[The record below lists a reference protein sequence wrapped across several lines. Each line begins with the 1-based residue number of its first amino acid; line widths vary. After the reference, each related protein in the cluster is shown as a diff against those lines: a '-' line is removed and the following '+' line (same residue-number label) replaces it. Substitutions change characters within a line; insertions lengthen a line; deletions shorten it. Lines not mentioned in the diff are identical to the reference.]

1 MWEYPKSALHQAA
14 IDAAKPERDRAA
26 AKSRVTEGRLLREK
40 EARTALQELETDRLA
55 ILAKTQRLRAA
66 RLAVEPQTKGLGR
79 KPAKAATS
87 KAAAQALQPS
97 AVSRDRR

>member
-1 MWEYPKSALHQAA
+1 MAMWEYPKSALHQAA

-66 RLAVEPQTKGLGR
+66 RLALVSQIQGLGR
-79 KPAKAATS
+79 KPAKTATS
-87 KAAAQALQPS
+87 KAATR
-97 AVSRDRR
+97 V

>member
-1 MWEYPKSALHQAA
+1 VAMWEYPKSALHQAA

-26 AKSRVTEGRLLREK
+26 AKARVTEGRLLREK

-66 RLAVEPQTKGLGR
+66 RLALEPQTKGFR
-79 KPAKAATS
+79 S
-87 KAAAQALQPS
+87 
-97 AVSRDRR
+97 

>member
-1 MWEYPKSALHQAA
+1 MWEYPKSAIHQAA
-14 IDAAKPERDRAA
+14 IDAAKPARDQEAA
-26 AKSRVTEGRLLREK
+26 RSRVTEGRLLREK

-66 RLAVEPQTKGLGR
+66 RLALEPETKGLGR
-79 KPAKAATS
+79 KPAKAVTS
-87 KAAAQALQPS
+87 KAAPQVLQPS

>member
-26 AKSRVTEGRLLREK
+26 AKSRVTQGRLLREK
-40 EARTALQELETDRLA
+40 EARTALQEIETERLA

-66 RLAVEPQTKGLGR
+66 RLALAPQTKGLGR
-79 KPAKAATS
+79 EPAKAANS
-87 KAAAQALQPS
+87 KATSIARSLA
-97 AVSRDRR
+97 DRS